1 MIAAIAEH
9 WKMSEMPGFSL
20 LCMTSRCEVGTKH
33 WAQCNE
39 TPVKYARFPVTG
51 LVEGRTYVFRV
62 RAINIAG
69 VSRASRISDP
79 VVAMD
84 PSDRARLKGT
94 FTNIISYVWEN
105 KHLY

>member
-1 MIAAIAEH
+1 
-9 WKMSEMPGFSL
+9 MSLMPACVFSL
-20 LCMTSRCEVGTKH
+20 CLRYRCEIGTKH

-51 LVEGRTYVFRV
+51 LVEGRTYIFRV

-69 VSRASRISDP
+69 VSRASRVSDP

-84 PSDRARLKGT
+84 PSDRARMKGRMCAPGRL
-94 FTNIISYVWEN
+94 ILLSA
-105 KHLY
+105 L